1 MNQTVTINGRNKN
14 PGTYGG
20 KIFPADFIYISVTA
34 TASRIVSDM
43 RFDHSW
49 SKYQNNEKDTVH

>member
-34 TASRIVSDM
+34 TASRIIADM

-49 SKYQNNEKDTVH
+49 SKYQKK